1 MGATDSFVSR
11 EVGLLRFIT
20 AGSVDDGKSTLI
32 GRLLFDSKGIF
43 EDQLTA
49 IERASTRRG
58 RAEADLSL
66 LTDGLQAEREQGITI
81 DVAYRYFSTPR
92 RKFIIADSPGH
103 EQYTRNMVTAASTAQ
118 VAVILLDARNGILTQ
133 TRRHTYIASLLGV
146 RHVVFAVNKM
156 DLVDYAQAAFVALRE
171 ELAAFAAKAGI
182 AHAWYVPLSALHGD
196 NVVEPGSRMPWHE
209 GPTLLQLLEDIDA
222 QRDLAVLPFRFP
234 VQGVLRPTGADID
247 RRWLDFRGYAGR
259 IESGTIAV
267 GDRVTVLPSGATT
280 SIRAIHTLDGDLPDA
295 TAPQSVTLLLADPV
309 DVSRGDLIVR
319 TGETPA
325 LSAGLSATVCWL
337 GEAALDPS
345 RKYLLKHGTRTVK
358 VMVEQIEHRID
369 IHSLESTPANGTL
382 AANDIGRVR
391 LMLHKPLA
399 FDAYRTNRSTGS
411 FILIDE
417 TTNNTVAAGM
427 IDHG

>member
-1 MGATDSFVSR
+1 MGATDTFVSR

-43 EDQLTA
+43 EDQLSA
-49 IERASTRRG
+49 IERASARRG

-146 RHVVFAVNKM
+146 RHVIFAINKM
-156 DLVDYAQAAFVALRE
+156 DLVDYAQEAFLALRD
-171 ELAAFAAKAGI
+171 ELAQFAAKAGI
-182 AHAWYVPLSALHGD
+182 VHACYVPMSALYGD
-196 NVVEPGSRMPWHE
+196 NVVESGTRMPWHD
-209 GPTLLQLLEDIDA
+209 GPTLLELLEDIDA
-222 QRDLAVLPFRFP
+222 QHDLAILPFRFP
-234 VQGVLRPTGADID
+234 VQGVLRPTGADVD
-247 RRWLDFRGYAGR
+247 RRWVDFRGYAGR
-259 IESGTIAV
+259 IESGTVAV
-267 GDRVTVLPSGATT
+267 GDRVSVLPSGAET
-280 SIRAIHTLDGDLPDA
+280 SIREIHTLDGSLEIA

-319 TGETPA
+319 ADEAPA
-325 LSAGLSATVCWL
+325 VSADLSATVCWL
-337 GEAALDPS
+337 DESALDPR

-358 VMVEQIEHRID
+358 ARLADIEHRID
-369 IHSLESTPANGTL
+369 IQSLERNPADGTL
-382 AANDIGRVR
+382 GANEIGRIR
-391 LMLHKPLA
+391 LKLQQPLA
-399 FDAYRTNRSTGS
+399 FDAYRENRSTGS

-417 TTNNTVAAGM
+417 STHNTVAAGM